1 MTPTD
6 RKSVGANLFVY
17 CGSNLQH
24 SSNLIR
30 DFSAK
35 NIALWLSLFILFAV
49 TRNESSP
56 ALRSYSKARAGSED
70 NDRSCFRCA
79 QA

>member
-30 DFSAK
+30 DFFAK
-35 NIALWLSLFILFAV
+35 NITLSGG
-49 TRNESSP
+49 
-56 ALRSYSKARAGSED
+56 GS
-70 NDRSCFRCA
+70 F
-79 QA
+79 

>member
-35 NIALWLSLFILFAV
+35 NIVLSVQLLFFVSALFF
-49 TRNESSP
+49 
-56 ALRSYSKARAGSED
+56 
-70 NDRSCFRCA
+70 
-79 QA
+79 